1 MRHHIRT
8 TAFVLAAIAAGASA
22 ATWFVSPTGSDSND
36 GKTSA
41 KPFLSPSKGVS
52 SAAAGDTIL
61 LLGGTYKMSSTLKLS
76 TSGTSTKR
84 ICLFAENAATKRA
97 ILDFST
103 QGVGSSNQG
112 VYISGAWWHIKG
124 IDVMKAGDNGV
135 LFQGG
140 SNNILEFANVHEN
153 QDAGVQLK
161 GGAADNLILN
171 TDSWWNYDSATS
183 GGNADGFAPKM
194 DVGSG
199 NTFKGCRSWGNSD
212 DGWDGYL
219 RSGTTAWTATTII
232 EDSWAFNNGW
242 YHGDPNSSKND
253 RDEMNGNGFKMGG
266 GDKYDGISNGYGTQ
280 HHHTLRR
287 CLAFGNYAKGFDQNN
302 NRGSMTLF
310 NCSAIDNGTNYQ
322 IDGTVSTSAAPA
334 SGIAAGNKL
343 TVKNSLSTGTGAV
356 KLTAAVEANN
366 SWSSGFTIAASD
378 FLGVDTAGVRGPRKA
393 DGSLPDVAFMHL
405 KTTSKLVD
413 AGTTLDG
420 IAFAGKAPDLGA
432 FETGTSVGVVRE
444 TRSYASS
451 LRVLS
456 GIDRA
461 GVSANLQST
470 SRVTVLVRSASGS
483 VERSL
488 DLGLWMPGERVEW
501 IDLSGLSRGVHV
513 LELSTDLGLRDAK
526 TFVLR

>member
-1 MRHHIRT
+1 MGSAKQILSLV
-8 TAFVLAAIAAGASA
+8 ASVAVASSA
-22 ATWFVSPTGSDSND
+22 ATWYVSPSGSDSND
-36 GKTSA
+36 GKSSG

-76 TSGTSTKR
+76 TSGTSAKR

-112 VYISGAWWHIKG
+112 VYISGAYWHIKG

-161 GGAADNLILN
+161 GGAANNLILN
-171 TDSWWNYDSATS
+171 TDSWWNYDEGTS

-219 RSGTTAWTATTII
+219 RNGTAAWTATTVI

-253 RDEMNGNGFKMGG
+253 RNEMNGNGFKMGG
-266 GDKYDGISNGYGTQ
+266 GDKANGNSNGYGTQ

-287 CLAFGNYAKGFDQNN
+287 CLSFGNYAKGFDQNN
-302 NRGSMTLF
+302 NRGNMTLY
-310 NCSAIDNGTNYQ
+310 NCSGINNGTNYQ
-322 IDGTVSTSAAPA
+322 IDGTEGSSAAPA
-334 SGIAAGNKL
+334 SGIAKGNKL
-343 TVKNSLSTGTGAV
+343 IVKNSLSTGTGAV
-356 KLTAAVEANN
+356 KLTAAVESNN
-366 SWSSGFTIAASD
+366 SWSSGFSISTSD
-378 FLGVDTAGVRGPRKA
+378 FVSVDTTGVRGPRKA
-393 DGSLPDVAFMHL
+393 DGSLPDIAFMHL
-405 KTTSKLVD
+405 KTGSKLID
-413 AGTTLDG
+413 AGVALDG
-420 IAFAGKAPDLGA
+420 IVAAGKAPDLGA
-432 FETGTSVGVVRE
+432 FETGTSTGLVRE
-444 TRSYASS
+444 VRSYVSS
-451 LRVLS
+451 MRVLS
-456 GIDRA
+456 RLDRV
-461 GVSANLQST
+461 GVSADLQST
-470 SRVTVLVRSASGS
+470 ARMTVLVRNAAGS
-483 VERSL
+483 LERTV
-488 DLGLWMPGERVEW
+488 DLGLWLPGERVEW
-501 IDLSGLSRGVHV
+501 LDLSSLPRGIHII
-513 LELSTDLGLRDAK
+513 ELRSDLGLRDARPI
-526 TFVLR
+526 VLR